1 MKKVYLVIILSSI
14 CLLMGFNQS
23 IAQCYKC
30 GAQIDWKASIKG
42 PKKALK
48 KQFPNAGKV
57 KWFKCEF
64 DYVFGVRDFGDSTIT
79 YVQSQDKKWFAK
91 ETRYM
96 VNVLDIE
103 DAYGDSVSPQMITCP
118 GPNILPKAI
127 WSNVSKIFNVDSLD
141 ILNKVSGVPYWV
153 CDLYKV
159 ELPDSH
165 KVSINEKRKVFYVAS
180 MDHIFHYYSETE
192 EVILNSDGRGHDLFY
207 VEPELLYED

>member
-118 GPNILPKAI
+118 GPNILPEAI

-141 ILNKVSGVPYWV
+141 ILNKVAVFLIGFVTCTKLSFQTVIRYR
-153 CDLYKV
+153 LMK
-159 ELPDSH
+159 
-165 KVSINEKRKVFYVAS
+165 KEKCFMWPVWIIYFTIIAKLKR
-180 MDHIFHYYSETE
+180 
-192 EVILNSDGRGHDLFY
+192 
-207 VEPELLYED
+207 